1 MLGNRIDDPGGVE
14 GSAGAVEGLG
24 LLDVDTVLTGD
35 KVLQPVRGCV
45 ADSGAR
51 FEGYE
56 MHVGRSQGPAMSRPF
71 LTLDPAIP
79 DGAVSPNGRIA
90 GGYVHGLFN
99 LPGPRAALLGLFGR
113 VSNAVDH
120 NAAVDKAL
128 DDVATALERALDVD
142 SILRIAKSPA

>member
-1 MLGNRIDDPGGVE
+1 GGGVE
-14 GSAGAVEGLG
+14 GRGGGVGGLG

-79 DGAVSPNGRIA
+79 DGAVSFDGRIA

-120 NAAVDKAL
+120 NAIVEKAL
-128 DDVATALERALDVD
+128 DDVAAALERALDID
-142 SILRIAKSPA
+142 AILRIAKSPA